1 MVALIIFILILAL
14 GFCVFIIVFA
24 VKLLKWFFSSLISA
38 PAANSNPDINAI
50 TGSDEFNQFCSKRTE
65 YWNEI
70 IKEQKSSG
78 VFDENKKIYEA
89 GEYKGIKYNIVSKS
103 GSNAG
108 TEDSEANLLIQIIK
122 FSQL

>member
-1 MVALIIFILILAL
+1 
-14 GFCVFIIVFA
+14 VFIIVFV

-38 PAANSNPDINAI
+38 PAANASPNANAI

-70 IKEQKSSG
+70 IKEQKSRG

-89 GEYKGIKYNIVSKS
+89 GEYKGVKYNIVSNS
-103 GSNAG
+103 GSNADA
-108 TEDSEANLLIQIIK
+108 EDSEADLLIQMII
-122 FSQL
+122 FSQLH